1 MTGDGSGLRR
11 CVPLVV
17 MAMLVGLAPTSSATP
32 GARLR
37 RAHVDLTELTGRIS
51 QEAATVNDLEGRVA
65 AADRRIATAE
75 RALGLVLGARL
86 EIRDQVLAA
95 RVAYADSEQRLSD
108 TVVNAFMASP
118 GATANADVVGAFLD
132 ASSFVELQDQ
142 LAFGD
147 AVAADRARSAAELAH
162 AQAVLEA
169 RARALEGALAAQRAT
184 VESLREARDERVAAL
199 AAQQSALAE
208 LEGTRDGIVSLIDR
222 LHHRLAAD
230 DVGAVARAF
239 QGADH
244 VSYGDW
250 ADMLLRV
257 VGAPGCRDNRVVVV
271 AWQVQEFT
279 QASWNPLA
287 TTHRMNGSTDF
298 NSVGVQNYAS
308 LEQGLQATKETI
320 DHGWDV
326 YGYGAIVRSLRAC
339 APALA
344 TAREIAASSWCPG
357 CLGGDYVVGVVPKV
371 DADLETY
378 SSL

>member
-1 MTGDGSGLRR
+1 
-11 CVPLVV
+11 VPLVAV
-17 MAMLVGLAPTSSATP
+17 ALLVGLATTSSATP

-37 RAHVDLTELTGRIS
+37 GAHADLTELTGRIS

-95 RVAYADSEQRLSD
+95 RIAYADSEQRLSD

-239 QGADH
+239 QGANH

-271 AWQVQEFT
+271 AWQIQEFT

-298 NSVGVQNYAS
+298 NSVGVQNYVS

-344 TAREIAASSWCPG
+344 TAHEIAASSWCPG

>member
-11 CVPLVV
+11 CVPLAVV
-17 MAMLVGLAPTSSATP
+17 ALLVGLAPTSGATP
-32 GARLR
+32 GARLHH
-37 RAHVDLTELTGRIS
+37 AHADLTELTDRIS
-51 QEAATVNDLEGRVA
+51 QQSSTVNDLEGRVA

-95 RVAYADSEQRLSD
+95 RVAYADAEQRLSD

-147 AVAADRARSAAELAH
+147 AVAADRARSAAELAR

-169 RARALEGALAAQRAT
+169 RARALDGALAAQRAT

-222 LHHRLAAD
+222 LHDRLAAG
-230 DVGAVARAF
+230 DVSAVARAF
-239 QGADH
+239 QGSDH

-250 ADMLLRV
+250 ADMLLRIL
-257 VGAPGCRDNRVVVV
+257 GAPGCRDNRVLVV

-287 TTHRMNGSTDF
+287 TTHRMEGSTDF

-339 APALA
+339 APSLA
-344 TAREIAASSWCPG
+344 TAHAIAASSWCPG
-357 CLGGDYVVGVVPKV
+357 CLGGNYVVGVVPKV